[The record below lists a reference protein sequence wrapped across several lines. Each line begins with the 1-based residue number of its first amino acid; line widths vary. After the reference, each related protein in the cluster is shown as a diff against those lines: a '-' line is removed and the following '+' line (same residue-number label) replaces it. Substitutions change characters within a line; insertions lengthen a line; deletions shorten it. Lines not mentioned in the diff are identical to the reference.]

1 MFKWLCYA
9 NSVEGSMCESCEF
22 KKSIFHRLLGE
33 LLYFVPKEKKVRTLG
48 SSRAAKNVKIKLSRI
63 FRFTFAELTSLQT
76 PHRDRKKVFCFIS
89 SLSLSLSL
97 SLNDPKISRFSPA
110 ISFTLYSQTLRP
122 KWRYD
127 ISNGSDSKYLF
138 D

>member
-1 MFKWLCYA
+1 MIIALKDQCVKAVSLKRVFFIGCWVSYC
-9 NSVEGSMCESCEF
+9 NSYLKR
-22 KKSIFHRLLGE
+22 KK
-33 LLYFVPKEKKVRTLG
+33 YVG
-48 SSRAAKNVKIKLSRI
+48 SSSKAAKNVKIKLSRI

-89 SLSLSLSL
+89 SLSLSL
-97 SLNDPKISRFSPA
+97 NDPKISRFSLA

>member
-1 MFKWLCYA
+1 MYEC
-9 NSVEGSMCESCEF
+9 CEF
-22 KKSIFHRLLGE
+22 KKRIFHRLLGE
-33 LLYFVPKEKKVRTLG
+33 LQYFVPKEKKVRTLG

-63 FRFTFAELTSLQT
+63 FRFTFKELTSLQT

-89 SLSLSLSL
+89 SFSLSL

-122 KWRYD
+122 
-127 ISNGSDSKYLF
+127 I
-138 D
+138 